1 MKKFVFIL
9 SLLVA
14 GQCFVLADENK
25 VNYNTPY
32 YNQAAVSPQ
41 KQENYAPKNS
51 DVYKPSKENDYI
63 LKYNIDDLESAP
75 WLNGGKRKI

>member
-1 MKKFVFIL
+1 MKKLAIIL
-9 SLLVA
+9 SLLVL
-14 GQCFVLADENK
+14 GQIAVFADENK

-32 YNQAAVSPQ
+32 YNQAAVTSK

-51 DVYKPSKENDYI
+51 EVYKPNKDNNYI

-75 WLNGGKRKI
+75 WINGGKRKI